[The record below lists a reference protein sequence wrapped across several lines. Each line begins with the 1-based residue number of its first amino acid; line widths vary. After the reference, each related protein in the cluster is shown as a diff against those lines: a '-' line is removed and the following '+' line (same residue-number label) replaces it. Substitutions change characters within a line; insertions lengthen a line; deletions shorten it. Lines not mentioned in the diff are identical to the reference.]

1 MRLQVFFFAYTFSMS
16 MLSCQNLIGSNICR
30 YGTIMICCKDFKQV
44 GNTCIECD
52 PGYRGTNCSATCP
65 ANYFG
70 QRCGQKCDCLPFQ
83 YCNAKSGCQCNE
95 TSASCPDSNETKKT
109 TGEGTVGTNYQ
120 YNIAPPSNTC
130 AVHEGFPS
138 ALSFL
143 PLIFIAIT
151 DCLRNK

>member
-95 TSASCPDSNETKKT
+95 TSASCPDSND
-109 TGEGTVGTNYQ
+109 
-120 YNIAPPSNTC
+120 IAPPSNTC